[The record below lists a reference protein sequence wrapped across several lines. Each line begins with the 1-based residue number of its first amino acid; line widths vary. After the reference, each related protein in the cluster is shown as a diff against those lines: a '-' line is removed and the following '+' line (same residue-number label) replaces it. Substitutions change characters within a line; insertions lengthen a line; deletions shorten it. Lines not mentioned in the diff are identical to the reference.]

1 MPNTAHAYEHVQGIY
16 LPIAVGVFVLVL
28 GTLLVLL
35 IAGRETQDA
44 GAALAGARGWR
55 WRMRASW
62 RAWWR
67 SCCG

>member
-1 MPNTAHAYEHVQGIY
+1 MPNTAHAYEHVEGIY

-35 IAGRETQDA
+35 ILARDAGRR
-44 GAALAGARGWR
+44 GGARRRSCWR
-55 WRMRASW
+55 RRMRASW
-62 RAWWR
+62 RPWWL